1 MAHRTFFSFHYER
14 DVQRASVV
22 RNSSQFKNNITP
34 EWIDASLWEATK
46 PSDSAIKK
54 LIGNA
59 LDRTTVTAVLIG
71 SNTAS
76 RRWVQY
82 EIEQSTAR
90 GNGLLG
96 IYINNIRGF
105 NGMTDARGV
114 NPLPSWAS
122 TYDWVY
128 DNGHANLG
136 GWVDLAYARRP
147 A

>member
-1 MAHRTFFSFHYER
+1 MAHKTFFSFHYER

-46 PSDSAIKK
+46 PSDAAIRT

-71 SNTAS
+71 TNTVN

-82 EIEQSTAR
+82 EIEQSISR

-96 IYINNIRGF
+96 IYIHNIRGF
-105 NGMTDARGV
+105 NGITDARG
-114 NPLPSWAS
+114 
-122 TYDWVY
+122 
-128 DNGHANLG
+128 
-136 GWVDLAYARRP
+136 
-147 A
+147 